1 MSFLLA
7 QDAINGKE
15 GCAVVQYDGK
25 NNVLFGLKK
34 MQTDA
39 EFQESDFKVV
49 GTRLVQTKTSGV
61 KMSGSA
67 TIYYGSP
74 LFLEMLVNYL
84 KTGRV
89 PVFAIQIT
97 NDDPATTVGQQTVV
111 LYGVKLSKVPIA
123 ILDADSDELEEEVSF
138 TFTNIEVL
146 NWFNDQPE
154 QLGGN

>member
-1 MSFLLA
+1 MSYLLA

-15 GCAVVQYDGK
+15 GNAVVQHNGK
-25 NNVLFGLKK
+25 NSVLFGLKK
-34 MQTDA
+34 LNTDA

-61 KMSGSA
+61 KMTGTA

-74 LFLEMLVNYL
+74 IFLKMLVEYL
-84 KTGRV
+84 KTGKV
-89 PVFAIQIT
+89 PVFTIQVT

-111 LYGVKLSKVPIA
+111 LYGVKLSKVPVA
-123 ILDADSDELEEEVSF
+123 ILDADSDELEEEISFSF
-138 TFTNIEVL
+138 TSVEVL
-146 NWFNDQPE
+146 NWFNDQPT